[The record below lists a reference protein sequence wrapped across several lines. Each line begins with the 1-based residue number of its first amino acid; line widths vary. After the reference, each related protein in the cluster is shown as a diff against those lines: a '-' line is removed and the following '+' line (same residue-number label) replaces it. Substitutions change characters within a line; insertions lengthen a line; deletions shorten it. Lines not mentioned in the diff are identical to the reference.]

1 MGFFRQDGSMQLHA
15 NHTDRAFTLVEI
27 LIVVVI
33 LGILAAIVV
42 PQFAGA
48 TEESRRGSF
57 VSSLRVFADAAD
69 YFAVREGAY
78 VPDGSS
84 GVCPDEFAD
93 YVDADDFEAGT
104 PIGGVWDTELNDNGV
119 TSAIGVHFDGTGE
132 TRDDAYMTIVD
143 ALFDDGDLN
152 SGMFQK
158 LAEARYYLIIED

>member
-1 MGFFRQDGSMQLHA
+1 MRHPSSHA
-15 NHTDRAFTLVEI
+15 ARGFTLVEI

-48 TEESRRGSF
+48 TEESRRASF
-57 VSSLRVFADAAD
+57 VSILRVFGDAAD

-84 GVCPDEFAD
+84 GVCPDEFAE
-93 YVDADDFEAGT
+93 YVDADDFESVT
-104 PIGGVWDTELNDNGV
+104 PIGGVWDTELNESGV

-132 TRDDAYMTIVD
+132 TRDDAFMVLID
-143 ALFDDGDLN
+143 AMFDDGDLD
-152 SGMFQK
+152 SGVFQK

>member
-1 MGFFRQDGSMQLHA
+1 MRIESGHRSRG
-15 NHTDRAFTLVEI
+15 FTLVEI

-48 TEESRRGSF
+48 TEESRRASF
-57 VSSLRVFADAAD
+57 ISSLRVFGDAAD

-84 GVCPDEFAD
+84 GVCPDEFAE
-93 YVDADDFEAGT
+93 YVDADEFESGT
-104 PIGGVWDTELNDNGV
+104 PIGGVWDTEFNDSGV
-119 TSAIGVHFDGTGE
+119 TSAVGVHFDDASE
-132 TRDDAYMTIVD
+132 ARDDEYMTLVD
-143 ALFDDGDLN
+143 AMFDDGDLDT
-152 SGMFQK
+152 GVFRK